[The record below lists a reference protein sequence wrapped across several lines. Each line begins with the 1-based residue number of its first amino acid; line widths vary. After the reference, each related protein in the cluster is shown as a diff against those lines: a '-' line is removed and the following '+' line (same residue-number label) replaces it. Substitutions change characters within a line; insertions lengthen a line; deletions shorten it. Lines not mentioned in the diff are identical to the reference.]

1 MRQEQGEPV
10 DAFISRLKK
19 TSYKMSISRQRRSQR
34 QSFGSAHLGVK
45 HPDVQ
50 KSPISRDNSLTLA
63 ATIATARS
71 HEATSKHMKT
81 LAGTSESHQEDG
93 SIDAIRKEQK
103 KEFCNNLGKHLRNKC
118 PAYSTSC

>member
-10 DAFISRLKK
+10 DALISRLKK

-34 QSFGSAHLGVK
+34 QSFGSAHLG
-45 HPDVQ
+45 
-50 KSPISRDNSLTLA
+50 SPISRDNSLTLA

-103 KEFCNNLGKHLRNKC
+103 REFCNNPGKHLRNKC